1 MARGRKSAL
10 VVSLTQKERG
20 ELESLQRRTT
30 ARAGVTRRA
39 RMVLLRAEG
48 HSISEVSRRV
58 GVAPVVVYKWLKRYR
73 KKGIQGL
80 GDKPR
85 SGRPPVFPP
94 RGRDPSGQDRL
105 REAGQVRPE
114 PVPMGLYR
122 AGA

>member
-1 MARGRKSAL
+1 MARGRKSSL
-10 VVSLTQKERG
+10 VVSLTNGERS

-48 HSISEVSRRV
+48 HSISDVSRRV
-58 GVAPVVVYKWLKRYR
+58 GVAPAVVRKWIKRHR
-73 KKGIQGL
+73 KKGIHGL

-85 SGRPPVFPP
+85 PGRPPVFSP
-94 RGRDPSGQDRL
+94 RGRAPSSEDSL

-114 PVPMGLYR
+114 SVPMGLHR